1 MIAYVAA
8 GRLLGYYETHIN
20 SWDCLAGLVLVR
32 EAGGHCS
39 DFLRDDGLT
48 DGNPLLVAAP
58 QLYPALAQ
66 LIGPSLSA

>member
-1 MIAYVAA
+1 MS
-8 GRLLGYYETHIN
+8 G
-20 SWDCLAGLVLVR
+20 LAGLVLVR

-39 DFLRDDGLT
+39 DFLRADGLT
-48 DGNPLLVAAP
+48 AGNPLLVAAP